1 MSIGTDIMKLNN
13 ALYEELA
20 STQRL
25 SQTTINILLGV
36 EIMNAKTKHPI
47 FAKTQHHALCILTEE
62 VGEIAQELNNPTLDV
77 KAYRTEILQVM
88 VVCQRMLEQDLSN
101 EFVTQD
107 SKE

>member
-1 MSIGTDIMKLNN
+1 MSIGTNIMKLNN

-47 FAKTQHHALCILTEE
+47 FAKTPHHALCILAEE

-101 EFVTQD
+101 EFVQE

>member
-25 SQTTINILLGV
+25 SPTTISILLGV
-36 EIMNAKTKHPI
+36 ETMNAKTKHPI
-47 FAKTQHHALCILTEE
+47 FAKSPQHAMCILIEE

-88 VVCQRMLEQDLSN
+88 VVCQRMLEQDLSS
-101 EFVTQD
+101 EFVTED
-107 SKE
+107 RRE